1 MSKNQEYVR
10 HIISP
15 GIVAAIRLL
24 LSYDDFNFR
33 FESFRHYFAEPQNCP
48 FNCERCERRSEYP
61 TYRDQARNM
70 VESDESDEDDLFHF
84 RANGVNDSD
93 LPSDRKEE

>member
-1 MSKNQEYVR
+1 MSKNQEYVC

-24 LSYDDFNFR
+24 LSFDDFNFQ
-33 FESFRHYFAEPQNCP
+33 FPSFRIYFAEPQNCP
-48 FNCERCERRSEYP
+48 FHCERCERRSQAP
-61 TYRDQARNM
+61 TYRDQARDM
-70 VESDESDEDDLFHF
+70 VEPESDEDDLFHF
-84 RANGVNDSD
+84 RANMNDSD